1 MWATS
6 SLDTPG
12 VSVWETPGVS
22 SEQVGQAFAAGDA
35 TAAADAYTR
44 WGGLV
49 YTIALRT
56 VGNADDAADITQATF
71 LSAWHGRS
79 SYDPSRGELGAWLAA
94 IARRRSIDHLRRSVR
109 HHEAAS
115 ELPVD
120 EPSEVDE
127 TQQMIDRLVVTEALT
142 ELNEPAQSIVRLSF
156 YSQLSHSE
164 IAEQLNLPLGTVKSH
179 LRRSLTRLRTRLE
192 GSRHHD

>member
-22 SEQVGQAFAAGDA
+22 SEQVGQSFAAGDA
-35 TAAADAYTR
+35 AAVADAYAR

-79 SYDPSRGELGAWLAA
+79 SFDPRRGELGAWLAA

-109 HHEAAS
+109 LNEVPGDVTA
-115 ELPVD
+115 D
-120 EPSEVDE
+120 EPSDIDE
-127 TQQMIDRLVVTEALT
+127 TQQMIDRLVVSEALG
-142 ELNEPAQSIVRLSF
+142 ELTEPAQSIVRLSF
-156 YSQLSHSE
+156 YAQMSHSE
-164 IAEQLNLPLGTVKSH
+164 IADQLDLPLGTVKSH
-179 LRRSLTRLRTRLE
+179 LRRSLIRLRQRLE
-192 GSRHHD
+192 GSRHHE